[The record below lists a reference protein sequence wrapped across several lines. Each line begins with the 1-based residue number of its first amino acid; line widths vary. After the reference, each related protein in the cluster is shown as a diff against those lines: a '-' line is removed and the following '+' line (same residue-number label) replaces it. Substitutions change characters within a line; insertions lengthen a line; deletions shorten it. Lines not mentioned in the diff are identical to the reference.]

1 MDAQD
6 LERIFG
12 QPSELLV
19 QEAVWIY
26 REEQGSW
33 PIWSEVV
40 DSLAAFLSVDSRT
53 EAEERL
59 AHAVCN
65 GEVVPRLQ
73 GRGRGHSF
81 TFRIPEETCDRI
93 ARRILAL
100 RTTPLPDEE
109 ASC

>member
-1 MDAQD
+1 MNTED
-6 LERIFG
+6 LELIFG

-26 REEQGSW
+26 REEHGSW
-33 PIWSEVV
+33 PVWSQVV
-40 DSLAAFLSVDSRT
+40 DSLAAFPSVDSRT

-59 AHAVCN
+59 CQSVCN
-65 GEVVPRLQ
+65 GEIVPKLQ